1 MTENNNKKESGKKT
15 KKQPWRKKR
24 HSIATYLLTP
34 FVATYAR
41 LRYHIRVEKCK
52 DKRQYLILANHQT
65 GFDQFFITML
75 FPGSVYYVASEDI
88 FSMGLASKIIK
99 FLVSPIPIK
108 KSTNDSRAV
117 RLCRKV
123 ALEGGR
129 IAIFPEGNRT
139 YSGCTEYIKP
149 SLEQLVRFLRL
160 PVAIVHIEGGY
171 GVKPRWSDVIRRG
184 RMRAYVS
191 EVIEMEEYAAMSS
204 EELTTR
210 LEKALYVNDTDLS
223 AEYHHK
229 KSAEYLERA
238 MYFCP
243 RCGLTTWHSDGDTA
257 ACLGCGQ
264 KIRYLPNLRI
274 EGIDTPF
281 PYDTMNAWYH
291 AQNAFVNALDTSL
304 YTKAPAY
311 EDTADLF
318 EVIPEKQKCLIEKK
332 AKLSLYG
339 DRYEIKTETE
349 TLVFPFADIH
359 SAAVLGKNKLNFYTG
374 EHIYQIKSDKRFNA
388 VKYMNFYFRHTH
400 ILKGELYD
408 QFLGL

>member
-1 MTENNNKKESGKKT
+1 MTENNKKDTKKT
-15 KKQPWRKKR
+15 KKKTWRRKR

-34 FVATYAR
+34 FVAAYIH
-41 LRYHIRVEKCK
+41 LRYHIHAQKCK

-65 GFDQFFITML
+65 GFDQFFITMM
-75 FPGSVYYVASEDI
+75 FPGAVYYVASEDI
-88 FSMGLASKIIK
+88 FSMGLVSKIIK

-139 YSGCTEYIKP
+139 FSGNTEYIKP

-184 RMRAYVS
+184 KMRAYIS
-191 EVIEMEEYAAMSS
+191 EVIEPEEYAAMSG
-204 EELTTR
+204 EELRAR
-210 LEKALYVNDTDLS
+210 LEKALYVNDTDIP

-229 KSAEYLERA
+229 KSAEYLERV
-238 MYFCP
+238 MYYCP
-243 RCGLTTWHSDGDTA
+243 TCGLSEWHSEGDTA
-257 ACLGCGQ
+257 ACTRCGQ

-274 EGIDTPF
+274 EGVGSPF
-281 PYDTMNAWYH
+281 PYDTMGAWYR
-291 AQNAFVNALDTSL
+291 AQNDFMNALDTSL
-304 YTKAPAY
+304 YTETPAY
-311 EDTADLF
+311 EDTVKLF
-318 EVIPEKQKCLIEKK
+318 EVIPEKRKYLISKN
-332 AKLSLYG
+332 AHISLYG
-339 DRYEIKTETE
+339 DRYEVGTETE
-349 TLVFPFADIH
+349 TLTFPFADITA
-359 SAAVLGKNKLNFYTG
+359 AAVLGKNKLNFYTG
-374 EHIYQIKSDKRFNA
+374 EHIYQIKSHKRFNA
-388 VKYMNFYFRHTH
+388 VKYMHFYFRHTH
-400 ILKGELYD
+400 ILKEDPLD